1 MQNQQMSERR
11 RLTFIALAWLIGLV
25 SLADIII
32 GFVPTYVSAGLF
44 ALNVVVLVRLVEN
57 RRAHTVTITMPAQR
71 NQGDR

>member
-25 SLADIII
+25 SLADIIV
-32 GFVPTYVSAGLF
+32 GFVPTHVSAGLF
-44 ALNVVVLVRLVEN
+44 ALNVVVLVRLIEN
-57 RRAHTVTITMPAQR
+57 RRARTVTITMPAQR